1 MTKKGDKIIMPF
13 LGRDKISINKAKEF
27 AKKEYPNAKKY
38 KYIKPRFIEYKLS
51 SDLRSFWSYPNI
63 EITF

>member
-38 KYIKPRFIEYKLS
+38 IYEKPRFIEYKLKS
-51 SDLRSFWSYPNI
+51 EFRSFWTDPNI
-63 EITF
+63 EIIF